1 METFHSRSGGTR
13 SACGDRAPVKAIH
26 YTEYGSPDV
35 LRLVDVPTP
44 SPEDDEVLLQVR
56 AAAANPLDWRLMRG
70 SPYGI
75 RIMTGLRKPRDARL
89 GVDVAGRVE
98 AVGANVTEL
107 RPGDDVFGSCKGAFA
122 EYACASRRTV
132 VRKPASV
139 SFAQAAAAVVAG
151 VTALQGL
158 RDRGRLQPGQ
168 RVLINGAAGGVGTFA
183 VQIGKWLGAE
193 VTGVC
198 STRNVDMVRGL
209 GAERVVDYT
218 REDFVRSGPYDLI
231 LDMIGNRS
239 LSEFRRA
246 LKRRGTL
253 ALVGGKLRWMP
264 AAAVVSPFV
273 SQRLLPVLAKVRKE
287 DLTTLRELF
296 DSGAVTPVIDRAY
309 SLSSVPEAIR
319 YLEEG
324 RARGKV
330 VIVMDGPHERG

>member
-1 METFHSRSGGTR
+1 M
-13 SACGDRAPVKAIH
+13 KAIH

-44 SPEDDEVLLQVR
+44 SPKDDEILIRVR

-75 RIMTGLRKPRDARL
+75 RIMSGLRKPRDARL

-98 AVGANVTEL
+98 AVGANVTEF
-107 RPGDDVFGSCKGAFA
+107 RPSDEVFGSCNGAFA
-122 EYACASRRTV
+122 EYACASHVTV

-139 SFAQAAAAVVAG
+139 SFEQAAAAVVAG

-158 RDRGRLQPGQ
+158 RDRGRLQQGQ
-168 RVLINGAAGGVGTFA
+168 KVLINGAAGGVGTFA

-198 STRNVDMVRGL
+198 STRNVEMVRGL
-209 GAERVVDYT
+209 GADRVVDYT

-246 LKRRGTL
+246 LTRKGTL
-253 ALVGGKLRWMP
+253 VLVGGKKLRWMP
-264 AAAVVSPFV
+264 ASVVVSPFV
-273 SQRLLPVLAKVRKE
+273 SQRLLPVLAKIKNE
-287 DLTTLRELF
+287 DLTTLRELLE
-296 DSGAVTPVIDRAY
+296 SKTVTSVIDRTY
-309 SLSSVPEAIR
+309 SLSGVPEAIR
-319 YLEEG
+319 YLEAG
-324 RARGKV
+324 HARGKV
-330 VIVMDGPHERG
+330 VIVMDGPAERE

>member
-1 METFHSRSGGTR
+1 M
-13 SACGDRAPVKAIH
+13 KAIH

-44 SPEDDEVLLQVR
+44 SPKDDEILIRVR

-75 RIMTGLRKPRDARL
+75 RIMSGLRKPRDARL

-98 AVGANVTEL
+98 AVGANVTEF
-107 RPGDDVFGSCKGAFA
+107 RPSDEIFGSCNGAFA
-122 EYACASRRTV
+122 EYACASHGTV

-139 SFAQAAAAVVAG
+139 SFEQAAASVVAG

-158 RDRGRLQPGQ
+158 RDRGRLQQGQ
-168 RVLINGAAGGVGTFA
+168 KVLINGAAGGVGTFA

-198 STRNVDMVRGL
+198 STRNVEMVRGL
-209 GAERVVDYT
+209 GADRVVDYT

-246 LKRRGTL
+246 LTRKGTL
-253 ALVGGKLRWMP
+253 VLVGGKKLRWMP
-264 AAAVVSPFV
+264 ASVVVSPFV
-273 SQRLLPVLAKVRKE
+273 SQRLLPVLAKINNE
-287 DLTTLRELF
+287 DLTTLRELLE
-296 DSGAVTPVIDRAY
+296 SKTVTSVIDRTY
-309 SLSSVPEAIR
+309 SLSGVPEAIR
-319 YLEEG
+319 YLEAG
-324 RARGKV
+324 HARGKV
-330 VIVMDGPHERG
+330 VIVMDGPPERE

>member
-1 METFHSRSGGTR
+1 M
-13 SACGDRAPVKAIH
+13 KAIH

-35 LRLVDVPTP
+35 LRLVDVSTP
-44 SPEDDEVLLQVR
+44 SPEEGEVLLQVR

-98 AVGANVTEL
+98 AVGANVTEF
-107 RPGDDVFGSCKGAFA
+107 RPGDDVFGSCNGAFA
-122 EYACASRRTV
+122 EYACASERTL

-139 SFAQAAAAVVAG
+139 SFEQAAAAVVAG

-158 RDRGRLQPGQ
+158 RDRGRLQPGEK
-168 RVLINGAAGGVGTFA
+168 VLINGAAGGVGTFA

-198 STRNVDMVRGL
+198 STRNVEMVRGL
-209 GAERVVDYT
+209 GADRVVDYT

-239 LSEFRRA
+239 LSEFRGA
-246 LKRRGTL
+246 LNRKGTL

-264 AAAVVSPFV
+264 AAVVVSPFV

-287 DLTTLRELF
+287 DLTTLGELF
-296 DSGAVTPVIDRAY
+296 DSGAVKPVIDRTY

-324 RARGKV
+324 HARGKV
-330 VIVMDGPHERG
+330 VIVMDGPDERE

>member
-1 METFHSRSGGTR
+1 L
-13 SACGDRAPVKAIH
+13 KAIR
-26 YTEYGSPDV
+26 YSEYGSPDI
-35 LRLVDVPTP
+35 LRLEDVSTPTP
-44 SPEDDEVLLQVR
+44 KDDEVLIRVH
-56 AAAANPLDWRLMRG
+56 AASANPLDWRLMRG

-75 RIMTGLRKPRDARL
+75 RIMTGLSKPRDRRL

-98 AVGANVTEL
+98 SVGASVTDL
-107 RPGDDVFGSCKGAFA
+107 QPGDEVFGTCSGAFA
-122 EYACASRRTV
+122 EYACGSEKSL

-139 SFAQAAAAVVAG
+139 TFEHAATVGVAG

-168 RVLINGAAGGVGTFA
+168 KVLINGAAGGVGTFA
-183 VQIGKWLGAE
+183 VQIAKWLRAE

-198 STRNVDMVRGL
+198 STRNVDLVRTI
-209 GAERVVDYT
+209 GAHRVIDYT

-246 LKRRGTL
+246 LTRKGTL
-253 ALVGGKLRWMP
+253 ALVGGRLRWMP
-264 AAAVVSPFV
+264 ASVVVSPFV

-287 DLTTLRELF
+287 ELTTLRELIEA
-296 DSGAVTPVIDRAY
+296 GAVTPVIDRTYPLAE
-309 SLSSVPEAIR
+309 VPEAIR

-324 RARGKV
+324 HARGKV
-330 VIVMDGPHERG
+330 VIAMDGPE